1 MVATVQSL
9 SGMALKDSDE
19 ETASPKV
26 ELQAMLVTHFVWKE
40 VGIYMVSRAEW

>member
-1 MVATVQSL
+1 MVATRQSL

-40 VGIYMVSRAEW
+40 VGIYMV